1 MLISDS
7 EYVRVRMAQKVVTC
21 SKIDGFPLL
30 PEITIKNEGNRVVVR
45 KVLPR
50 PSHAPQAQIILIILV
65 ILTTLG
71 PHNSGPSGP
80 SWSES

>member
-1 MLISDS
+1 
-7 EYVRVRMAQKVVTC
+7 MAQKVVTC

-50 PSHAPQAQIILIILV
+50 PSHAPQAQVILIILT
-65 ILTTLG
+65 ILTILTFLPDPRG
-71 PHNSGPSGP
+71 AGLHLAFQYSYVGT
-80 SWSES
+80 EQAT